1 MGHPKL
7 LSQLRG
13 KPLVRWA
20 GRAMSQAGYAGCWA
34 VLPPD
39 ETGQRL
45 RDALGGLDFN
55 FLTNPDPA
63 RGMMS
68 SFQVAARA
76 MPDDLLGVNF
86 ALADMPFLTAQV
98 HAAMLE
104 AFAQSTGPDE
114 NRVSR
119 IVPLQAYT
127 PLVLAEYGAEAQE
140 DRDAVRAPP
149 HLFRRD
155 LVREMLSLPDADHG
169 PRELV
174 RQYAR
179 RGLVVRFP
187 TDLLLDVDTPEA
199 LAQAEQRL
207 RGT

>member
-7 LSQLRG
+7 LSRLRG
-13 KPLVRWA
+13 EPLVRWA
-20 GRAMSQAGYAGCWA
+20 AQAMSQAGYAGCWA
-34 VLPPD
+34 VLPPG
-39 ETGQRL
+39 EAGL
-45 RDALGGLDFN
+45 NIRDALHGLNFE

-86 ALADMPFLTAQV
+86 VLADMPFLTVQV

-104 AFAQSTGPDE
+104 TFAQSTGPDE
-114 NRVSR
+114 NRVSS
-119 IVPLQAYT
+119 IVPLQAYV
-127 PLVLAEYGAEAQE
+127 PLVLAEYGAE

-187 TDLLLDVDTPEA
+187 PELLVDVDTPEA
-199 LAQAEQRL
+199 LAQAEQQGRQ
-207 RGT
+207 TFQT